1 MDLVPLLEQI
11 SKSHAQQPIRVM
23 ATELRITV
31 ATHGTVWSENMKET
45 IQELRS
51 KAQDQYLQEAAK
63 PKQTGPLNQ
72 AEVNKRQEKSTEG
85 IKTEFEQS
93 GSTKSNENDEKDEP
107 EDDAISK
114 EFDEA
119 FQELF
124 DPLLPVR
131 GHALMALAKLLQ
143 AHDAKAMQKKDTLLK
158 IFEENL
164 THDDSYIY
172 LSAIKVRMAND
183 V

>member
-11 SKSHAQQPIRVM
+11 SKSHAQQPIRIM

-31 ATHGTVWSENMKET
+31 ATHGTVWSENMKVT

-51 KAQDQYLQEAAK
+51 KAQDQYLQEATK
-63 PKQTGPLNQ
+63 PKQTGTLSQ
-72 AEVNKRQEKSTEG
+72 IQTNKRQDESTEG
-85 IKTEFEQS
+85 MKTECRRSSPQANKN
-93 GSTKSNENDEKDEP
+93 GEKEEP
-107 EDDAISK
+107 VDDAISK

-143 AHDAKAMQKKDTLLK
+143 ARDTKAMQKKDILLK

-164 THDDSYIY
+164 SHDDSYIY
-172 LSAIKVRMAND
+172 LSAIKVRTT
-183 V
+183 